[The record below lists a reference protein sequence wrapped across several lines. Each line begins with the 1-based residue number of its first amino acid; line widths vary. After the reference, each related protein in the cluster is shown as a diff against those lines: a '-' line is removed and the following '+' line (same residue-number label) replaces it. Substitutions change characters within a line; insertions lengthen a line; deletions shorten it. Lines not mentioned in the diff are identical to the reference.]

1 MDRAGDLMKEPDG
14 IAMTWLCAPRAGNA
28 ANGNGN
34 EEMTQAMVTM
44 RGLWAPVAI
53 GMLAGLCLAPYP
65 GAAQDTV
72 ADLRLVQDESGTPIE
87 PAASPPGEKIYHL
100 EKGVDSLLI
109 GFDFTGSTPTDVEI
123 RVMGPL
129 GAMFYQETAQY
140 DSPGPKVVRFD
151 NDGAALEENEYV
163 VNAYVGT
170 DHYLADSLQLTVGQ
184 AVIATSVAGSSNSA
198 IAPTPQQ
205 ALIGGIPGAGDA
217 AATLPGPSRSAL
229 LLAVV
234 GMVALFGVV
243 VWAGWSAMRRG

>member
-1 MDRAGDLMKEPDG
+1 MKKPDG
-14 IAMTWLCAPRAGNA
+14 IETARPCARRGGNA
-28 ANGNGN
+28 ANGN
-34 EEMTQAMVTM
+34 EETTQAMMTM
-44 RGLWAPVAI
+44 RGLWAAVAI
-53 GMLAGLCLAPYP
+53 GVMAGLCLAPRP

-72 ADLRLVQDESGTPIE
+72 ADLRLVQDASGTPLE

-100 EKGVDSLLI
+100 EKGVDSLFI

-129 GAMFYQETAQY
+129 GVMLYQETVQY
-140 DSPGPKVVRFD
+140 DAPGPKVVQFE
-151 NDGAALEENEYV
+151 NGGVPLEENEYV

-184 AVIATSVAGSSNSA
+184 AEIPTSVAGSDGNSV
-198 IAPTPQQ
+198 APTPQPT
-205 ALIGGIPGAGDA
+205 LTGNLSSGEA
-217 AATLPGPSRSAL
+217 AATLPGPSRSTL